1 MKTTLLISAA
11 VLLATATLAL
21 ADTPLAGQWHGNDRF
36 FGLRQE
42 EGAAA
47 RGVPQYVETDLTI
60 SSTGAVTGHFG
71 GAELS
76 GCVLETNR
84 GWLGRLLHI
93 KTDYILRGKMT
104 GRVSSQSEDGAHVI
118 SIPLN
123 LVGNELRG
131 SAFVSGGAFDFP
143 YPFLK
148 LQLARP

>member
-21 ADTPLAGQWHGNDRF
+21 ADTPLAGRWHGNDRF

-42 EGAAA
+42 EGATAQ
-47 RGVPQYVETDLTI
+47 GVPHYVETDLTI
-60 SSTGAVTGHFG
+60 SNTGTVTGHIG

-76 GCVLETNR
+76 ECVLEANR

-93 KTDYILRGKMT
+93 KTDYIIRGKMT
-104 GRVSSQSEDGAHVI
+104 GRVSSQSEDGTHAI
-118 SIPLN
+118 SVPLN
-123 LVGNELRG
+123 LVGNELQG
-131 SAFVSGGAFDFP
+131 SAFASDGTFDYP

-148 LQLARP
+148 LQLVRP